1 MLMRIEDMS
10 IEQLIELNEY
20 ICQRIDQ
27 LRAQEEMKVLSQ
39 LCLGQTVHFD
49 TRDERG
55 EVFGKVIKINRK
67 TVVIMSEDGK
77 RWKVAAG
84 LVKPLRDVSVQ

>member
-1 MLMRIEDMS
+1 MHIDDMS
-10 IEQLIELNEY
+10 IEQLMELNEY

-39 LCLGQTVHFD
+39 LHLGQPVHFD

-67 TVVIMSEDGK
+67 TVAILSEDGK
-77 RWKVAAG
+77 RWKVSAG
-84 LVKPLRDVSVQ
+84 LVKPLRDVPHQ